1 MVNIILISALGELPM
16 VVCPAN
22 ILFFITVNTLL
33 KNINLE
39 FYFSIYMYDCL
50 HISRYG
56 CTQGVCVCFGGGK
69 YVYIYT
75 YIWVCVY
82 MGIGAVTIASLR
94 RLKEAQLSVL
104 DFLL

>member
-1 MVNIILISALGELPM
+1 M

-39 FYFSIYMYDCL
+39 FYFTIYMYDCL

-69 YVYIYT
+69 YVYIY
-75 YIWVCVY
+75 IY
-82 MGIGAVTIASLR
+82 MGMCIYGYRGSDHSKSKKAKGS
-94 RLKEAQLSVL
+94 SVVSS
-104 DFLL
+104 

>member
-1 MVNIILISALGELPM
+1 MVDIILIYALGELPM

-75 YIWVCVY
+75 YIWVCVC
-82 MGIGAVTIASLR
+82 MGIGGSDHSKSKKAKGS
-94 RLKEAQLSVL
+94 SVVSS
-104 DFLL
+104 

>member
-1 MVNIILISALGELPM
+1 M

-22 ILFFITVNTLL
+22 ILLFITVNTLL
-33 KNINLE
+33 ISINLE
-39 FYFSIYMYDCL
+39 FYFSIYKYDCL
-50 HISRYG
+50 HIPRYG

-69 YVYIYT
+69 YVFIYT
-75 YIWVCVY
+75 YMWVCMY
-82 MGIGAVTIASLR
+82 MGTGAVAIASLK